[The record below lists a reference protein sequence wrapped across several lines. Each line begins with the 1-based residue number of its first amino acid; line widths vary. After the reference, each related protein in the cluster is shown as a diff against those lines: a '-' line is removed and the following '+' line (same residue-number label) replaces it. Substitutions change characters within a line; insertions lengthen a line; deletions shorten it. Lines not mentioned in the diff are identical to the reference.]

1 MQEFI
6 LNGKTVKVAPE
17 HIEAFVKAN
26 PMAEIKRPGWWKK
39 ENTFTTHPTKGFI
52 SKEDHGNYQGEQPG
66 KSQGVSQPQQ
76 DQQQDTGSFSETGSA
91 GLVKYRMGNKIVR
104 VNTADTKL
112 FEEQNPDATV
122 ANFPKGSHLDTW
134 TDEQD
139 VIPEDSGF
147 INDFSLALQ
156 QGKRGLS
163 VEEAFDIMRRGND
176 VDDAT
181 IESFIKDIQEV
192 NNIQEPEAVREFKE
206 RKEAEGGGIW
216 GNIVA
221 AAKDPFGAID
231 YGLLEVTKSISTMAH
246 SAGSGSEEMIAA
258 MGTGAAGGYAAG
270 KKFGSGKYG
279 AISGA
284 YSAGIGAMESG
295 LEFSQLLQDEL
306 KTLGVDPND
315 FENGFT
321 TDNVR
326 VILND
331 AEAMERMKQK
341 AIARGMSIALV
352 EALTFGVARG
362 VGTSVLNKTAS
373 KGVTA
378 AAVTGTEMV
387 GGATGEAVGQFTS
400 GGIAEQDGFSI
411 QKGFENMDSEEIFLE
426 GILEG
431 PTAIFNTDIILDN
444 SKGRKYKINGGEVSK
459 KRVLSIVNSKYLSTA
474 EKAKVLNSTEITND
488 DTLQGIIDKS
498 LNDANIELN
507 IDAVV
512 TDPADRKRLVEL
524 ENKRTKAAQDVE
536 KSGIYSVPGARKDLD
551 NIEAKIQEILS
562 SYQEQVDPNSVE
574 AQTIEQD
581 AAEFNQD
588 RAERTFKSK
597 LEFAKKH
604 SALYGLKYN
613 DTLTREEIRK
623 TYGDEA
629 ADSDGFVY
637 NDQLIINTQVAQFTG
652 AVNVG
657 NHELLHGILRKSMKA
672 NPNQFANIRQ
682 ELKQQIGAQF
692 ETVEK
697 RVEKAGYTEEYMM
710 QNPDEWITLTSDAIA
725 VGDITYNESVFQPL
739 MDFILP
745 ILRAAGFK
753 KIKFD
758 TGKDVFEFLKEYNR
772 SIHKGA
778 LSSGIVSA
786 TADTTT
792 VSDDIKFAKSNLAGM
807 LDRFDGNTRK
817 MINQTVRKDADGR
830 PVGFREDKFKN
841 YVATIDSEFG
851 QEIMPIVQNI
861 TQRLFDPIPTNIADD
876 AGVSRQ
882 SYQADLI
889 NEAATLVSN
898 EYNGKQPLDKF
909 VSNRL
914 NLRAQSLANRLGI
927 KSAEQTSKEVKIDQ
941 GGTQVQ
947 VQDTNQPEADFDT
960 QDLSIQKQVQEKKG
974 LLKTKKKAQFVAS
987 NLNFKEDTVTPI
999 RSSLE
1004 KINYDV
1010 DNKLYED
1017 VKEDMVAQVDPN
1029 ETSKNRVQPTGVLYP
1044 ILEIISTNEFGI
1056 NPNSILAKPQTLT
1069 NPESI
1074 AARTKIAEVMEKI
1087 GPKEFINSILPNV
1100 NFNPKS
1106 GKAIGINT
1114 KLLKEFYV
1122 NGKMRVPNLYGKAL
1136 NVDQMANT
1144 DILMVFGIN
1153 PDFTL
1158 MPAERKYDGA
1168 VKGVIT
1174 QASVFAANQEARSLV
1189 NNQAAEISVGKP
1201 AMMFS
1206 KSLNRGNNMT
1216 PTDFARFMKEKTGS
1230 SLPFMMKWKGDKSQF
1245 RGIYNPEKDAGDGT
1259 TIEETFYDRKY
1270 TITRDFLNTKDNMR
1284 FRDMHRL
1291 MGMGGRKLSTFGIN
1305 DEYNANVPKA
1315 PKGVEVI
1322 LNPRFYYNSK
1332 LKQKSGITKLTKEQ
1346 KLIEDRKL
1354 DNLRDYFIA
1363 VQEWLQSN
1371 PNDAWLWISFLQD
1384 SGAAGMGST
1393 VRTHFKNGFYT
1404 VDQRT
1409 RKLNTTDNMRE
1420 EHTTPA
1426 NDVHGMLLYSAIENS
1441 VKDTFVGIR
1450 SIAMQGPIKISADDI
1465 INDGSKNIY
1474 GVPEKLKSKTTKI
1487 LFDKILPRV
1496 LNGDLNLPDGMAAIV
1511 RMAVQGVNL
1520 NELMLR
1526 EPVDTTVTE
1535 YFGVNIDIKNLTDN
1549 QIEFLIPLQ
1558 NELIVK
1564 QLTGAITR
1572 TKAKNT
1578 IKKFS
1583 DIVVKT
1589 SKADI
1594 KKSLNS
1600 RKSVLQTFNQIAEN
1614 RRKQNQAIQADLE
1627 KRGYT
1632 FVMSKSASNLARE
1645 LEQKFEKIAKNRAE
1659 MNKIIEAD
1667 LKAKGYK
1674 FVDKTTPITTTFEK
1688 IVGNRKKANDIIQ
1701 ADLEARGYKFSK
1713 GMSTFDFDETLI
1725 IDGENFVVATNPN
1738 TGETQSIKSGE
1749 WPLLGPELADQ
1760 GYTFNFDD
1768 FVNVRGGVDGP
1779 LLQKMKNQIAKYGP
1793 KNVFV
1798 LTARPQT
1805 SDTAIHGWLKSKGIN
1820 IPLKNVTGLGDGKGA
1835 AKAQW
1840 MLDKFAEGYN
1850 DMYFVDDAL
1859 PNVEA
1864 VKTVLDQLDI
1874 KSKVV
1879 QAKIK
1884 FSKTASENF
1893 NTILEESQGT
1903 SRNRSF
1909 SAAEAKRTG
1918 QHKGWWRI
1926 FIPPSA
1932 EDFRG
1937 LLYRFLGKGQQGNMH
1952 MKYFKIKLLDP
1963 FAKGIRAWNIYKQEM
1978 VNEYKQLRK
1987 SLPNVTKML
1996 NYTIE
2001 GTPFTV
2007 DTAIRVYLWNKHGHT
2022 IPGLDDATKN
2032 ELIDF
2037 VNNNTEVKAF
2047 ADVLSSITKT
2057 QQGYVAPDAHWSLG
2071 TISMDLNNVVNKVG
2085 RKEFLSEYLHNAEA
2099 IFTPENMNKIEALYG
2114 TGFRE
2119 ALENIMYRM
2128 ENGGNRLV
2136 SPDRQVNRLYNWIN
2150 GSIGAIMFF
2159 NMRSAILQTIST
2171 VNFINWSD
2179 NNIFKASAAF
2189 ANQPQFW
2196 KDFAMIFNSP
2206 MLKQRRTGI
2215 QIDVSASELS
2225 RAFKEGRGKAQ
2236 GVISWLLEKGFTPT
2250 QIADSMAI
2258 SFGGATLY
2266 RNRLNTYLKQGF
2278 SEVEANEKAML
2289 DFQEV
2294 AEETQQSSRE
2304 DLISKQQASVL
2315 GRLILAFQNVTMQY
2329 TRLTKKALSD
2339 LVNGRGDWKT
2349 NVSKIIYYGAVQNI
2363 VFASLQSA
2371 LAFMLWGDDEE
2382 EIEDKKVRVANSALD
2397 SFLRGTGLYGAI
2409 LSTAKNTII
2418 QHNIQSKKDWN
2429 REDGRTLLEIVNFS
2443 PPIGSK
2449 LRKIYNAIKTEQYN
2463 KGVSE
2468 EIGLRIENPELYKWA
2483 SIIEA
2488 VTNVPTQRLVKK
2500 ANNLEEAITGNHL
2513 TWQRIALG
2521 LGWSQW
2527 EIGVKDEELEQAKR
2541 DAKNNKTSSK
2551 KKDKREEEE
2560 KLEKKGYKRVQCS
2573 GTNSAGNRCGLYSD
2587 LIKAKSWKC
2596 SHHADFKDGMDRD
2609 NDGVKEY
2616 RCSAT
2621 KTNGKRCKNKTEN
2634 KNKRCYAHQ

>member
-26 PMAEIKRPGWWKK
+26 PMAETKKPGWWKK
-39 ENTFTTHPTKGFI
+39 ETSFTTDPEKGYV

-66 KSQGVSQPQQ
+66 KSQGASQPQQ
-76 DQQQDTGSFSETGSA
+76 NQQQDMGLSSETGSA
-91 GLVKYRMGNKIVR
+91 GLVKYRMGNKIVK
-104 VNTADTKL
+104 VNVTNTKL
-112 FEEQNPDATV
+112 FEEQNPDAII
-122 ANFPKGSHLDTW
+122 ADFPKGTHLDTW
-134 TDEQD
+134 TDEND
-139 VIPEDSGF
+139 NIPEDGGF
-147 INDFSLALQ
+147 MNDFTLALK

-163 VEEAFDIMRRGND
+163 VEEAFDIMRRGNN

-181 IESFIKDIQEV
+181 IESFIKDIEEV

-246 SAGSGSEEMIAA
+246 SLGSGSEEMLAA
-258 MGTGAAGGYAAG
+258 AGTGAAGGYGVG
-270 KKFGSGKYG
+270 KKFGAGKYG

-321 TDNVR
+321 AGNVR

-400 GGIAEQDGFSI
+400 GGIAEQDGFSV

-444 SKGRKYKINGGEVSK
+444 SKGRKYKINGGDVNK

-488 DTLQGIIDKS
+488 DTLKGIVDKA
-498 LNDANIELN
+498 LNDANVELN
-507 IDAVV
+507 IDAIV

-524 ENKRTKAAQDVE
+524 ENKRLKAEQDLK
-536 KSGIYSVPGARKDLD
+536 KSGVFAVPGARKDFD
-551 NIEAKIQEILS
+551 DINSKIEEILAP
-562 SYQEQVDPNSVE
+562 YQGQVDPNSAE

-588 RAERTFKSK
+588 RAERMFKSN

-623 TYGDEA
+623 AYGDEA

-637 NDQLIINTQVAQFTG
+637 EDQMIINTQVAQFTG

-672 NPNQFANIRQ
+672 NPNQFTNIRQ
-682 ELKQQIGAQF
+682 DLSQQIGAQWA
-692 ETVEK
+692 TVEK
-697 RVEKAGYTEEYMM
+697 RVEIAGYTEEYMT

-753 KIKFD
+753 KIKFN

-772 SIHKGA
+772 SIHKGS

-786 TADTTT
+786 TADTTI
-792 VSDDIKFAKSNLAGM
+792 VPDEMKFAKSNLAGM
-807 LDRFDGNTRK
+807 LDRFDGDTRR
-817 MINQTVRKDADGR
+817 MINQTVRKNADGR
-830 PVGFREDKFKN
+830 PVTYREDKFKN
-841 YVATIDSEFG
+841 YIATIDSEFG

-889 NEAATLVSN
+889 NEAATLVNN
-898 EYNGKQPLDKF
+898 EYNGRQPLDQF

-914 NLRAQSLANRLGI
+914 NLRAQSLARRLGI
-927 KSAEQTSKEVKIDQ
+927 KTAEQTSQETKIDQ
-941 GGTQVQ
+941 GDTQIQ
-947 VQDTNQPEADFDT
+947 VQDTTQPEADFDT
-960 QDLSIQKQVQEKKG
+960 QDLSLQTQIQKKKG

-1017 VKEDMVAQVDPN
+1017 VKEDMMSQANPN

-1044 ILEIISTNEFGI
+1044 ILETISTNEFGV

-1074 AARTKIAEVMEKI
+1074 AARTKIAEVMERI

-1122 NGKMRVPNLYGKAL
+1122 DGKMRVPNLYGKAL
-1136 NVDQMANT
+1136 NVDRMANT

-1189 NNQAAEISVGKP
+1189 NNQAAEVGVGKP
-1201 AMMFS
+1201 AMMFA
-1206 KSLNRGNNMT
+1206 KSLNRGNDMT
-1216 PTDFARFMKEKTGS
+1216 ATDFARFVKEKTGS
-1230 SLPFMMKWKGDKSQF
+1230 PLPFIMKYKGDKSQF
-1245 RGIYNPEKDAGDGT
+1245 RGIYNPET
-1259 TIEETFYDRKY
+1259 EETFYDRKY
-1270 TITRDFLNTKDNMR
+1270 TVTRDFLNTKDNMK
-1284 FRDMHRL
+1284 FREIHRL
-1291 MGMGGRKLSTFGIN
+1291 MGMGGISRSTFGVN

-1322 LNPRFYYNSK
+1322 SNPRFYYNSK
-1332 LKQKSGITKLTKEQ
+1332 LKQKSGIAKLTEKQ

-1384 SGAAGMGST
+1384 SGAAGMGHS

-1420 EHTTPA
+1420 EHSTPA
-1426 NDVHGMLLYSAIENS
+1426 NDVHGMLLYAAIENN
-1441 VKDTFVGIR
+1441 VKETFVGIR
-1450 SIAMQGPIKISADDI
+1450 SIAMQGPIKIAADDI

-1496 LNGDLNLPDGMAAIV
+1496 LNGDLSLPDGIAAIV

-1526 EPVDTTVTE
+1526 EPADTTFTE
-1535 YFGVNIDIKNLTDN
+1535 YFGVGVDIKNLTDN
-1549 QIEFLIPLQ
+1549 QIEFLVPLQ

-1564 QLTGAITR
+1564 QLTGVITK

-1614 RRKQNQAIQADLE
+1614 RKKQNQAIQADLE

-1632 FVMSKSASNLARE
+1632 FVDKP
-1645 LEQKFEKIAKNRAE
+1645 AE
-1659 MNKIIEAD
+1659 
-1667 LKAKGYK
+1667 
-1674 FVDKTTPITTTFEK
+1674 PITTTFEK
-1688 IVGNRKKANDIIQ
+1688 IAGNRKKANDIIQ

-1738 TGETQSIKSGE
+1738 TGETQNVKSGE

-1805 SDTAIHGWLKSKGIN
+1805 SDTAIHGWLESKGIN
-1820 IPLKNVTGLGDGKGA
+1820 IPFKNITGLGDGKGE
-1835 AKAQW
+1835 AKARW
-1840 MLDKFAEGYN
+1840 MLEKFSEGYN

-1903 SRNRSF
+1903 SRSRTF
-1909 SAAEAKRTG
+1909 SAAEAKKTG

-1987 SLPNVTKML
+1987 SLPNVTKIL
-1996 NYTIE
+1996 NYTVE

-2022 IPGLDDATKN
+2022 IPGLDEATKN

-2037 VNNNTEVKAF
+2037 VNNDTEVKGF
-2047 ADVLSSITKT
+2047 ADVLSNITRT

-2085 RKEFLSEYLHNAEA
+2085 RKEFLAEYLHNAEA

-2304 DLISKQQASVL
+2304 DLISKQQASVI

-2339 LVNGRGDWKT
+2339 LINGRGDWKT
-2349 NVSKIIYYGAVQNI
+2349 NMSKIIYYGAVQNI
-2363 VFASLQSA
+2363 VFASLQTA

-2382 EIEDKKVRVANSALD
+2382 EIENKTQRVANSALD

-2409 LSTAKNTII
+2409 ISTAKNTII
-2418 QHNIQSKKDWN
+2418 QHNIQNKKDWN

-2468 EIGLRIENPELYKWA
+2468 EIGFRIENPTLYKWA
-2483 SIIEA
+2483 SVIEA
-2488 VTNVPTQRLVKK
+2488 VTNVPTQRIVKK
-2500 ANNLEEAITGNHL
+2500 VNNLEEAITGNHL
-2513 TWQRIALG
+2513 TWQKIALA
-2521 LGWSQW
+2521 LGWSKW
-2527 EIGVKDEELEQAKR
+2527 EIGVKDEELEQAKK
-2541 DAKNNKTSSK
+2541 DAKNNKTSDK
-2551 KKDKREEEE
+2551 KKNKREEEE
-2560 KLEKKGYKRVQCS
+2560 RLEKEGYKRVQCS
-2573 GTNSAGNRCGLYSD
+2573 GTNSVGNQCGLYSD

-2596 SHHADFKDGMDRD
+2596 SHHKDFKDGDDRD
-2609 NDGVKEY
+2609 GDGVKEY
-2616 RCSAT
+2616 RCTAT